1 MSVIGANGVGYF
13 DRWGFAGPGHV
24 VVVVGLLGVLAAAI
38 LRDRVPIWLGIGLPG
53 LGLGALLVG
62 LVWPYLFGP
71 LGAQLGAIAVALGA
85 VMLVVAGIAA
95 LIVDRHAEADELV

>member
-1 MSVIGANGVGYF
+1 V
-13 DRWGFAGPGHV
+13 
-24 VVVVGLLGVLAAAI
+24 AAI
-38 LRDRVPIWLGIGLPG
+38 VRDRVPIGLGVGVPG

-95 LIVDRHAEADELV
+95 LIVDRHVEDVEVV